1 MDFVCS
7 RDSLVI
13 LNFPVARLAF
23 DLSILPRFSAEYPG
37 ILVDGQVS
45 PHIKLRTRL
54 ARSAVC
60 VTLSRTLH
68 RADVQR
74 ATAAAA
80 MQHARA
86 FKVNVRTARR
96 QRSSATMRNPRN
108 FVRRSTVAVTLGT
121 RKRNEKNS
129 FDNNWFLIV
138 VSTTTPILRAACFHL
153 LNIVVCNKRYLKNYV
168 RNLQAINGRKCTSK

>member
-1 MDFVCS
+1 M
-7 RDSLVI
+7 VI
-13 LNFPVARLAF
+13 LNFPVAF
-23 DLSILPRFSAEYPG
+23 DLSILPRFSTEYPG
-37 ILVDGQVS
+37 IMVDGQVS

-60 VTLSRTLH
+60 VTLSRMLH

-86 FKVNVRTARR
+86 SKVNVRTARR
-96 QRSSATMRNPRN
+96 QRSSATMKNPRN
-108 FVRRSTVAVTLGT
+108 FVQRSIVAITLET

-129 FDNNWFLIV
+129 FDNKWFLIV
-138 VSTTTPILRAACFHL
+138 ITTTHILRLACFHL
-153 LNIVVCNKRYLKNYV
+153 LNIVVCSKRYLKNYV

>member
-68 RADVQR
+68 RADVRR

-121 RKRNEKNS
+121 RKRNENS